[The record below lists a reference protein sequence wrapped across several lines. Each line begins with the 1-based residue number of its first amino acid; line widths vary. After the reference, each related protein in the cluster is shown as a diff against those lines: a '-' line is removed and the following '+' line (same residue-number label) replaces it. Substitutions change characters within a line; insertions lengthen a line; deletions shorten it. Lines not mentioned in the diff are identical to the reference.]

1 MSEAGKKQT
10 EGENTINETTI
21 SENRALSGVPV
32 MEREVTA
39 LLEEISSCPETA
51 AVAVGGSRA
60 TGKADKKSDYD
71 IYVYVEMEIAKE
83 RRKSILEKYCGV
95 MEIGNHYWESEDNC
109 TLNNG
114 VDIDIIYRKLQ
125 DFEGDVAAVVE
136 QNRASN
142 GYTTCMWHNLATC
155 RILYDREGALE
166 AMKKR
171 FDVPYPEAL
180 RAEIIRKNRALLSG
194 VLPSYDAQIRKA
206 ASRRD
211 LVSINHR
218 TTEFL
223 ASYFDILFAMN
234 RQTHPGEKR
243 LVSLCKDR
251 CENLPD
257 RFEENLNH
265 LFSVMYDPDGAV
277 NDMIACMLTELDQ
290 ALLKAEN
297 GQP

>member
-10 EGENTINETTI
+10 EGETTI
-21 SENRALSGVPV
+21 SENRALSGIPV

-136 QNRASN
+136 QYRASN

-155 RILYDREGALE
+155 RILYDRDGALE

-171 FDVPYPEAL
+171 FDVPYPEVL

-234 RQTHPGEKR
+234 KIGRAH
-243 LVSLCKDR
+243 V
-251 CENLPD
+251 
-257 RFEENLNH
+257 
-265 LFSVMYDPDGAV
+265 
-277 NDMIACMLTELDQ
+277 
-290 ALLKAEN
+290 
-297 GQP
+297 

>member
-10 EGENTINETTI
+10 EGETTI

-136 QNRASN
+136 QYRASN

-155 RILYDREGALE
+155 RILYDRDGALE

-180 RAEIIRKNRALLSG
+180 RTAIIRKN
-194 VLPSYDAQIRKA
+194 
-206 ASRRD
+206 
-211 LVSINHR
+211 
-218 TTEFL
+218 
-223 ASYFDILFAMN
+223 
-234 RQTHPGEKR
+234 
-243 LVSLCKDR
+243 
-251 CENLPD
+251 
-257 RFEENLNH
+257 
-265 LFSVMYDPDGAV
+265 
-277 NDMIACMLTELDQ
+277 
-290 ALLKAEN
+290 
-297 GQP
+297 